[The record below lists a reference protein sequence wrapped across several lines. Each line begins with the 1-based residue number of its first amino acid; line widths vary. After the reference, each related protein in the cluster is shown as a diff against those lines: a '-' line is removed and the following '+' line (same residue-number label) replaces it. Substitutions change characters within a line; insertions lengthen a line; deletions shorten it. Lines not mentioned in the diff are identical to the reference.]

1 MSSWPHAPNRS
12 ACPPGSYMV
21 TASTL
26 DKVKLLDTSEK
37 LDQHQQLLF
46 EVAAEFGWEL
56 QAWAIFPNH
65 YHFVA
70 ANREDNLSN
79 LLNKLHGSSSRAV
92 NRLDGV
98 HGRKVWYEF
107 WDTRLT
113 YERSYLARLNYVH
126 TNPVKHGIVLDPRKY
141 RWCSAEW
148 FFLRADRPFYETVCS
163 FKTDRLN
170 VKDDSD

>member
-1 MSSWPHAPNRS
+1 
-12 ACPPGSYMV
+12 MV

-26 DKVKLLDTSEK
+26 DKVKLLDTDEK
-37 LDQHQQLLF
+37 LDLHQELLF
-46 EVAAEFGWEL
+46 AIAAEFGWEL
-56 QAWAIFPNH
+56 QAWAVWELQAWAVFPNH

-70 ANREDNLSN
+70 ANRGDNLSEF
-79 LLNKLHGSSSRAV
+79 LNKLHGSSARVV

-98 HGRKVWYEF
+98 QGRKVWYEF

-126 TNPVKHGIVLDPRKY
+126 TNPVRRGIVLDPRRYK
-141 RWCSAEW
+141 WCSAEW
-148 FFLRADRPFYETVCS
+148 FFLRADRPFYETVSS

-170 VKDDSD
+170 VKDDFD